1 MPLKEKRKKQ
11 TNKNKKELLPRARQK
26 TRNATLCE
34 WGLRLLEK
42 DSGRTQHVWAPGL
55 SRTLTHQAAPS
66 KSATHGSNGGLHRN
80 YCGPNQGCPRIPCS
94 KNPEILLDTGVK
106 P

>member
-11 TNKNKKELLPRARQK
+11 TNKNKNELLPRARQK

-55 SRTLTHQAAPS
+55 SRTLAHQAAPS
-66 KSATHGSNGGLHRN
+66 KSATHGSNRGLHRN

-106 P
+106 T